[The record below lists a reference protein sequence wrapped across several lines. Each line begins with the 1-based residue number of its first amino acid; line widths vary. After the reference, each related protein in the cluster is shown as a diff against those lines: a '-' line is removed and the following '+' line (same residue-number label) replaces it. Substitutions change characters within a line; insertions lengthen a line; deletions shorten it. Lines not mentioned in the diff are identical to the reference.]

1 MPVINT
7 NVKSLIAQNSMKVN
21 ERSLSNSMQQ
31 LSTGSRIN
39 SAGDD
44 AAGLA
49 ISSKMTA
56 QIRGLDAAVRNGNDA
71 ISLLQTGEGAMVEM
85 TNMLQRMRELS
96 VQSANDTNTSSDRTA
111 LNDEFQQLKQE
122 INRIAK
128 NTQWNGV
135 NILDG
140 TDAFGAPVGALQN
153 VKFQIGANADQTI
166 AIDFKDFSFTPGAT
180 AGTKSVATVE
190 MAAKT
195 AGTDAGR
202 FKITFGTG
210 GTAINANVAIT
221 ALTAAANPDAAAI
234 TTLAGQ
240 IQTEL
245 RTLSGLENVSVTS
258 VGETFTIT
266 DPGGRAIS
274 AISFVKADGTT
285 ATTAAVGELTTI
297 TNGSTA
303 AGAGPAG
310 GGTFT
315 ADLAAA
321 TIGTRDTANN
331 SIGFID
337 TALSS
342 LNSERSKFGA
352 TINRLTYA
360 IDNLTNVSQNTS
372 ASRSRI
378 LDTDY
383 AKASTELARTQ
394 IIQQAATAMLAQAN
408 QSSQSVLALLK

>member
-1 MPVINT
+1 MSVINT
-7 NVKSLIAQNSMKVN
+7 NVKSLIAQNSLKLN
-21 ERSLSNSMQQ
+21 ERSLSASMQQ

-49 ISSKMTA
+49 ISAKMTS
-56 QIRGLDAAVRNGNDA
+56 QIRGLDTAVRNGNDA
-71 ISLLQTGEGAMVEM
+71 ISLLQTAEGAMVEM

-96 VQSANDTNTSSDRTA
+96 VQSANDTNTGTDRTA

-140 TDAFGAPVGALQN
+140 NNAFGTEAGALQTIN
-153 VKFQIGANADQTI
+153 FQIGANANQTI
-166 AIDFKDFSFTPGAT
+166 SIDFKDFSFTPGAA

-195 AGTDAGR
+195 AGTDAAR
-202 FKITFGTG
+202 FKVTFGAG
-210 GTAINANVAIT
+210 GTAIAANVSIT
-221 ALTAAANPDAAAI
+221 ALAANPDAAAI
-234 TTLAGQ
+234 GVMAGE

-245 RTLSGLENVSVTS
+245 RKLSGLENVSVTN

-266 DPGGRAIS
+266 DPSGRAIS
-274 AISFVKADGTT
+274 AISFAKADST
-285 ATTAAVGELTTI
+285 ATAAAVGELTTI
-297 TNGSTA
+297 TNGTTA
-303 AGAGPAG
+303 AGAGPVG

-315 ADLAAA
+315 ADLAGA
-321 TIGTRDTANN
+321 TITNAANSN
-331 SIGFID
+331 SAVGFID

-360 IDNLTNVSQNTS
+360 IDNLTNASQNTS

-383 AKASTELARTQ
+383 AKASTELARSQ

>member
-1 MPVINT
+1 MSVINT
-7 NVKSLIAQNSMKVN
+7 NVKSLTAQNSLKVN

-56 QIRGLDAAVRNGNDA
+56 QIRGLDQAVRNGNDA

-96 VQSANDTNTSSDRTA
+96 VQSANDTNTVADRTA

-140 TDAFGAPVGALQN
+140 NDAFGTPAAGALQT
-153 VKFQIGANADQTI
+153 VKFQIGANSDQTVS
-166 AIDFKDFSFTPGAT
+166 IDFKDFSFTPGASS
-180 AGTKSVATVE
+180 ATKSTATIE
-190 MAAKT
+190 LAAKT
-195 AGTDAGR
+195 AGTDAAR
-202 FKITFGTG
+202 FKATFGTV
-210 GTAINANVAIT
+210 NVNFAIT
-221 ALTAAANPDAAAI
+221 PLAANPADAAGAGNVQL
-234 TTLAGQ
+234 LA
-240 IQTEL
+240 TEL
-245 RTLSGLENVSVTS
+245 QAGLRAYAGLENATVTS
-258 VGETFTIT
+258 LGETITIT
-266 DPGGRAIS
+266 DPSGKAIS
-274 AISFVKADGTT
+274 AIKFRKADDSAD
-285 ATTAAVGELTTI
+285 ATTTLEQVTYA
-297 TNGSTA
+297 NGTTA
-303 AGAGPAG
+303 AGAGPVG

-315 ADLAAA
+315 ADLAGA
-321 TIGTRDTANN
+321 TIANVLN
-331 SIGFID
+331 SNSAIGFID

-342 LNSERSKFGA
+342 LNAERSKFGA

>member
-1 MPVINT
+1 MSVINT
-7 NVKSLIAQNSMKVN
+7 NVKSLIAQNSLKIN
-21 ERSLSNSMQQ
+21 ERSLSASMQQ

-49 ISSKMTA
+49 ISARMTS
-56 QIRGLDAAVRNGNDA
+56 QIRGLDQAVRNGNDA

-96 VQSANDTNTSSDRTA
+96 VQSSNDTNTVSDRSA

-122 INRIAK
+122 INRIAT

-140 TDAFGAPVGALQN
+140 NNNFGTVNGALQD
-153 VKFQIGANADQTI
+153 VAFQIGANANQTVSI
-166 AIDFKDFSFTPGAT
+166 SFKDFSFTPGASS
-180 AGTKSVATVE
+180 ASKSTATVE
-190 MAAKT
+190 LAAKT
-195 AGTDAGR
+195 AGTDAAR
-202 FKITFGTG
+202 FKATIGT
-210 GTAINANVAIT
+210 TNVNFAIT
-221 ALTAAANPDAAAI
+221 ALAANPSSADV
-234 TTLAGQ
+234 TTLASE
-240 IQTEL
+240 IQAGI
-245 RTLSGLENVSVTS
+245 RAYSGLENATVTS
-258 VGETFTIT
+258 IGETFTIT
-266 DPGGRAIS
+266 DPSGRAIS
-274 AISFVKADGTT
+274 NIAFRKADDSAA
-285 ATTAAVGELTTI
+285 ATTTLEQVTISNGVAAG
-297 TNGSTA
+297 
-303 AGAGPAG
+303 GAGPVG

-315 ADLAAA
+315 IDLAGA
-321 TIGTRDTANN
+321 TISTVASANS

-337 TALSS
+337 TALASV
-342 LNSERSKFGA
+342 NAERSKFGA

-360 IDNLTNVSQNTS
+360 IDNLTNVSQNTA

>member
-1 MPVINT
+1 MSVINT
-7 NVKSLIAQNSMKVN
+7 NVKSLIAQNSLKVN
-21 ERSLSNSMQQ
+21 ERSLSDSMQQ

-140 TDAFGAPVGALQN
+140 NNAFGTEVNALQT
-153 VKFQIGANADQTI
+153 VKFQMGANADQTVS
-166 AIDFKDFSFTPGAT
+166 IDFKDFSFTPGASSASKST
-180 AGTKSVATVE
+180 ATIE
-190 MAAKT
+190 FAAKT
-195 AGTDAGR
+195 AGTDAER
-202 FKITFGTG
+202 FKATFGTV
-210 GTAINANVAIT
+210 NVNFSIT
-221 ALTAAANPDAAAI
+221 ALAANPTDANSAGNI
-234 TTLAGQ
+234 GQLATE
-240 IQTEL
+240 IQAGL
-245 RTLSGLENVSVTS
+245 RAYAGLENATVTS
-258 VGETFTIT
+258 LGETLTIT
-266 DPGGRAIS
+266 DPSGKAIS
-274 AISFVKADGTT
+274 NILFRNAADGANA
-285 ATTAAVGELTTI
+285 ATTLHQTTI
-297 TNGSTA
+297 ANGSTA
-303 AGAGPAG
+303 AGAGPNG

-315 ADLAAA
+315 ADLAGA
-321 TIGTRDTANN
+321 TITTSTNAN
-331 SIGFID
+331 SAVGFID

-342 LNSERSKFGA
+342 VNSERSKFGA

-360 IDNLTNVSQNTS
+360 IDNLTNISQNTS